1 MDRSKID
8 NKYKWKLEDLYKD
21 IKEYEK
27 DITLLNNLVEEF
39 KKPLINYYEDKNLDK
54 DMEILKN
61 YLEKNIIQI
70 KNTSTYFTNS
80 MTMITVT

>member
-39 KKPLINYYEDKNLDK
+39 KTYKVK
-54 DMEILKN
+54 IL
-61 YLEKNIIQI
+61 
-70 KNTSTYFTNS
+70 
-80 MTMITVT
+80 